1 MDLQEQRVSLLE
13 QIKTKRQ
20 YIDKTF
26 WALFI
31 ILAVISVISLF
42 SASTY
47 LINKAGGNIY
57 APIFSH
63 VLALC
68 VGIGAAY
75 LIQFLPSW
83 AIRLVSYLG
92 LAFAIL
98 CLLLTFTPF
107 GVEINGETR
116 WVQIFGI
123 TFQPSEIAKITLVIV
138 ISDLLSRI
146 KSEESKRKIFW
157 IVLGLAGFV
166 CGMILPTNLST
177 ALLIGIVIFILMF
190 LARIPLLW
198 LGSIVLIAGTLL
210 VGGYFYVDKM
220 YIEKGEHMSG
230 PLGRAETWVSRVNDA
245 FAEEDAS
252 TFRFHDNYQANMAE
266 VAVARGGQTPF
277 GVLPGNSWAR
287 EKLPGAHSDFI
298 FSIITEEW
306 GLIGSIFIIFIYLAI
321 LFRACYA
328 SSRYNDYSAMLM
340 MMGLALM
347 ITMQAFISMEVSV
360 GLGPVTGQPLPLIS
374 DGTTS
379 IFICCIYFGCMMAV
393 SREQKEKKALQEQ
406 AIHESE
412 ETVPDLD
419 VEL

>member
-1 MDLQEQRVSLLE
+1 MESNILNTIR
-13 QIKTKRQ
+13 TKRQ

-26 WALFI
+26 WTLFI

-42 SASTY
+42 SASTF
-47 LINKAGGNIY
+47 LISKAGGNIY

-63 VLALC
+63 VLALG

-75 LIQFLPSW
+75 LIQFIPSW
-83 AIRLVSYLG
+83 AIRLISYLG
-92 LAFAIL
+92 LAFSLL
-98 CLLLTFTPF
+98 CLILTFTPL

-116 WVQIFGI
+116 WVKLFGV
-123 TFQPSEIAKITLVIV
+123 TFQPSELAKITLVIV

-146 KSEESKRKIFW
+146 RTEEDKRNYFLA
-157 IVLGLAGFV
+157 VLVLTGLV
-166 CGMILPTNLST
+166 CGLIFPTNLST
-177 ALLIGIVIFILMF
+177 ALLIGIVIFLLMF

-198 LGSIVLIAGTLL
+198 LGSIILIAGTLL
-210 VGGYFYVDKM
+210 VGGYFYVDKI
-220 YIEKGEHMSG
+220 YLEQGKHMTG
-230 PLGRAETWVSRVNDA
+230 PLSRAETWVSRVNDA
-245 FAEEDAS
+245 FSSDKDDS
-252 TFRFHDNYQANMAE
+252 FNTNYQAKMAE

-298 FSIITEEW
+298 FAIITEEW
-306 GLIGSIFIIFIYLAI
+306 GLFGSIFIIFIYLAI

-347 ITMQAFISMEVSV
+347 ITVQAFISMEVSV

-379 IFICCIYFGCMMAV
+379 IFICCLYFGCMMAV
-393 SREQKEKKALQEQ
+393 SREQKEKQALQEQ
-406 AIHESE
+406 ATLASQER
-412 ETVPDLD
+412 VPDLEIE
-419 VEL
+419 VEE

>member
-1 MDLQEQRVSLLE
+1 MESNILNTIR
-13 QIKTKRQ
+13 TKRQ

-42 SASTY
+42 SASTL
-47 LINKAGGNIY
+47 LIQKAGNIY
-57 APIFSH
+57 APILSH
-63 VLALC
+63 VAALG
-68 VGIGAAY
+68 VGILAAY
-75 LIQFLPSW
+75 FIQFLPSW
-83 AIRLVSYLG
+83 SIRLVSYLG

-98 CLLLTFTPF
+98 CLLLTFTPL
-107 GVEINGETR
+107 GVTINGETR
-116 WVQIFGI
+116 WVRLFGI

-146 KSEESKRKIFW
+146 KSEEDKRKFFW
-157 IVLGLAGFV
+157 IVLGLTGLV

-177 ALLIGIVIFILMF
+177 VLLIGVVIFILMF

-198 LGSIVLIAGTLL
+198 LGSIILIAGTLL
-210 VGGYFYVDKM
+210 VGGYFYVDKV
-220 YIEKGEHMSG
+220 YIEQGKHMEG
-230 PLGRAETWVSRVNDA
+230 PLNRAETWVSRVNNA
-245 FAEEDAS
+245 FGEEES
-252 TFRFHDNYQANMAE
+252 TFRFNDNYQANMAE
-266 VAVARGGQTPF
+266 VAVARGGQTPI

-287 EKLPGAHSDFI
+287 EKLPGAFNDFI
-298 FSIITEEW
+298 FAIIAEEW
-306 GLIGSIFIIFIYLAI
+306 GILGSIFIIFIYLAI

-347 ITMQAFISMEVSV
+347 ITVQAFISMEVSV

-379 IFICCIYFGCMMAV
+379 IFICCLYFGCMMAV
-393 SREQKEKKALQEQ
+393 SREQKEKQALQEQ
-406 AIHESE
+406 ATLVSQ
-412 ETVPDLD
+412 ETVPDLE
-419 VEL
+419 VEI

>member
-1 MDLQEQRVSLLE
+1 MEKNLLE
-13 QIKTKRQ
+13 TIRDKRQ

-26 WALFI
+26 WALFL
-31 ILAVISVISLF
+31 ILAVISVLSLF

-47 LINKAGGNIY
+47 LIHRAGGNIY
-57 APIFSH
+57 APILSH
-63 VLALC
+63 VLALGA
-68 VGIGAAY
+68 GIGAAY
-75 LIQFLPSW
+75 LIQFIPSW
-83 AIRLVSYLG
+83 AIRLISYLG

-98 CLLLTFTPF
+98 CLLLTFSPL
-107 GVEINGETR
+107 GVTINGETR
-116 WVQIFGI
+116 WVRLFGI
-123 TFQPSEIAKITLVIV
+123 TFQPSELAKITLVIV
-138 ISDLLSRI
+138 ISDLLARI
-146 KSEESKRKIFW
+146 KTEEDKRKYFW
-157 IVLGLAGFV
+157 IVLAIAGGV
-166 CGMILPTNLST
+166 CLMILPTNLST
-177 ALLIGIVIFILMF
+177 ALLIGIVIFILMY

-198 LGSIVLIAGTLL
+198 LGSIILIVGTLL
-210 VGGYFYVDKM
+210 VGGYFYVDKV
-220 YIEKGEHMSG
+220 YIERGEHMSG
-230 PLGRAETWVSRVNDA
+230 PLKRAETWVSRVNNA
-245 FAEEDAS
+245 FFEEEDAS
-252 TFRFHDNYQANMAE
+252 TFRFEDNYQANMAE

-298 FSIITEEW
+298 FAIITEEW
-306 GLIGSIFIIFIYLAI
+306 GLFGSIFLIFIYLAI

-393 SREQKEKKALQEQ
+393 SLEQKEKKALQEQ

-412 ETVPDLD
+412 ETVPDLE
-419 VEL
+419 VED